1 MPLIFFSFGGF
12 VVRSLKLFALTL
24 CLVSSVALT
33 AQAGGGKAGGKN
45 SVDVYNGNNYDE
57 ADGDIRVWLI
67 SPDEAPSTKAEA
79 DALPS
84 VNLPGMVGQGFFN
97 LDDGEYLLVAVDEE
111 VYETLPPDFE
121 LGPPGGNYAVRLV
134 QLEGGEKLLFTVKD
148 DPDGVAPIISD
159 GIDPPGAGGGVGDP
173 L

>member
-1 MPLIFFSFGGF
+1 MRNLKF
-12 VVRSLKLFALTL
+12 VALVL
-24 CLVSSVALT
+24 CLVGSMGLT
-33 AQAGGGKAGGKN
+33 AQAGGGKGGGKN
-45 SVDVYNGNNYDE
+45 SVDVYNGNQYDE

-111 VYETLPPDFE
+111 VYETLPPEFE
-121 LGPPGGNYAVRLV
+121 LGPPGGAYAALALE
-134 QLEGGEKLLFTVKD
+134 LEGGEKLQFTVTD
-148 DPDGVAPIISD
+148 DPENTAPIISE
-159 GIDPPGAGGGVGDP
+159 GINPPGGPGGPGGDM
-173 L
+173 